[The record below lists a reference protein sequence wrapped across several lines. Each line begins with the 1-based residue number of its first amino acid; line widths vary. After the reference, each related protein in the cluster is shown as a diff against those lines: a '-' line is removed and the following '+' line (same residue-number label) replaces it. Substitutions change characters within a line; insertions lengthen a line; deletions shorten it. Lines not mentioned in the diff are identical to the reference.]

1 MRLSTAIGLHSLP
14 LTLPLLVC
22 CKINKS
28 KINLQR
34 KILKIII
41 KTLEIGKDSSPTPY
55 VPKPLPRVKVT
66 WSFEQVTIWFTPGS
80 PPQCTFCPS
89 QKKSSLEIMAKAFQC
104 LCYNGKSMRRFE
116 FYFQINNQL
125 FPQLLF
131 KKKSNQILWWDSN
144 GKIHMK
150 ALFIWIKP

>member
-80 PPQCTFCPS
+80 PLNALS
-89 QKKSSLEIMAKAFQC
+89 VLVRKSLPWRLWQRLSNACVIMERAWGDLNFISRSITSYSHNY
-104 LCYNGKSMRRFE
+104 L
-116 FYFQINNQL
+116 
-125 FPQLLF
+125 
-131 KKKSNQILWWDSN
+131 KKKNQTRYY
-144 GKIHMK
+144 GETQME
-150 ALFIWIKP
+150 